1 MVREGDYA
9 PDFEASAHD
18 GSRIRLSELRGKWVV
33 VYFFPKAFTPGCTRE
48 TQAFAS
54 SWNRFKELSIEVL
67 GISRDD
73 VATLARFAKA
83 EGANFRLISDVN
95 GSIAKSFNVL
105 GMLGMADRVTF
116 IVDPEGRIA
125 SIIRGFSVRP
135 DQHPNAAL
143 RAISEKMHA

>member
-1 MVREGDYA
+1 MVREGELA

-54 SWNRFKELSIEVL
+54 SWNRFKELGIEVL

-116 IVDPEGRIA
+116 IVNPEGRIA

>member
-1 MVREGDYA
+1 MVGVGDPA
-9 PDFEASAHD
+9 PGFEAPAHD
-18 GSRIRLSELRGKWVV
+18 GSRIKLSELRGRWVII
-33 VYFFPKAFTPGCTRE
+33 YFFPKAFTPGCTRE

-54 SWNRFKELSIEVL
+54 SWNRFKELGVEVL

-73 VATLARFAKA
+73 SATLARFAKA
-83 EGANFRLISDVN
+83 EGANFKLISDAD
-95 GSIAKSFNVL
+95 GSIARSFNVL

-116 IVDPEGRIA
+116 IVDPEGKIA